1 MGLAEGMA
9 AADERHRLLVVHAH
23 AAECIADVHGAVC
36 GARVRRPDARR
47 RLHDGTFGVQVDQA
61 HGRAAQGLLAMA
73 LNRTRSHQL
82 LMIGGAQVQAGGAI
96 GIVDAAQAELRHR
109 SAHALDRGA
118 AGRDEQI
125 SPTEAFSVF
134 FLDGPQQGARMV
146 EVRIVLPVLLRREA
160 LPPASAAPTAV
171 RATEG
176 ARAMP
181 SEPDEER
188 AVVAVVRWP
197 TIRGIRQQRLD
208 VGNEG
213 LQVQRVQCFVVR
225 RQVRHRRM
233 SGGWRAHVGAR
244 AMGPSKPRCGH
255 CQGPS
260 QNLRRHGCSKNG
272 RTHES

>member
-1 MGLAEGMA
+1 MA
-9 AADERHRLLVVHAH
+9 ATDERHRLPVVHAH
-23 AAECIADVHGAVC
+23 AAESIADVQGAVC
-36 GARVRRPDARR
+36 GARVRLPDARR
-47 RLHDGTFGVQVDQA
+47 YLHDGTFGVQVDQA
-61 HGRAAQGLLAMA
+61 NGRAAQGLLA
-73 LNRTRSHQL
+73 LTLRRTGSHQL
-82 LMIGGAQVQAGGAI
+82 LLLGGAQVQAGGAV
-96 GIVDAAQAELRHR
+96 GIVDAAHAELRHR
-109 SAHALDRGA
+109 SAHALDRGT
-118 AGRDEQI
+118 AGGDEQI
-125 SPTEAFSVF
+125 SPAEPISVL
-134 FLDGPQQGARMV
+134 FLDWPQQGACMV
-146 EVRIVLPVLLRREA
+146 EVRIVLPVLLRRET
-160 LPPASAAPTAV
+160 LPPASAAPAAV
-171 RATEG
+171 RAAEG

-244 AMGPSKPRCGH
+244 ASGPSNPRCGH
-255 CQGPS
+255 CKGPS
-260 QNLRRHGCSKNG
+260 QSLRRHGCSTEG

>member
-1 MGLAEGMA
+1 MA

-23 AAECIADVHGAVC
+23 APERIADVRGAVC
-36 GARVRRPDARR
+36 RARVRRPNARR
-47 RLHDGTFGVQVDQA
+47 LLHDGTFGVQVDQA
-61 HGRAAQGLLAMA
+61 NGRAAQGLLALA
-73 LNRTRSHQL
+73 LRRTRSHQL
-82 LMIGGAQVQAGGAI
+82 LLLGGAQVQAGGAV
-96 GIVDAAQAELRHR
+96 GIVDAAHAELSHR

-125 SPTEAFSVF
+125 SPTEAFSVL
-134 FLDGPQQGARMV
+134 FLDGPQQGARMI
-146 EVRIVLPVLLRREA
+146 EVRIVLPVLLRQEA
-160 LPPASAAPTAV
+160 LPPASATSAAV

-181 SEPDEER
+181 SEPDEEG

-213 LQVQRVQCFVVR
+213 LQVQRVQGLVVR

-233 SGGWRAHVGAR
+233 SGVWRAHVGAR
-244 AMGPSKPRCGH
+244 AMGPSNPRCGH
-255 CQGPS
+255 CKGPS
-260 QNLRRHGCSKNG
+260 QSLRRHGCSTEG